1 LPSYFKLLL
10 EKEIKDLLRDP
21 KMIIGMIVLPII
33 MFSVMGYTM
42 KVSFTAI
49 KEAALKPRVAV
60 LDFDGGEMAQMLIKL
75 LESTPGAKVEVLDVS
90 SINEALSIAQEKD
103 LPVIMVIPEGF
114 TESINSGIQ
123 AKVEIYTIFK
133 SLSMAEMGK
142 ASTPTSVVRF
152 LNDYLVNEFIKKAFP
167 DRDPNS
173 VLNPIISIRYSII
186 KGKVINV
193 PPEAIM
199 GIIQSQSMTMPLT
212 VMMVLVFAMQ
222 IAATSIAI
230 EKEEKTLET
239 LLTLPVN
246 RLSILASKLLGS
258 VIIAA
263 IGSSVYLIGYTY
275 YISSVTSFNEFTGV
289 QVPSAEALGL
299 TITPL
304 GFMLL
309 GISLFLAITSSL
321 AMAITVASFT
331 EDVRSAQ
338 TVVGYLYIPVFIPS
352 FILMFIDIKS
362 LPIHLQF
369 ILYAIPFT
377 HPILA
382 TKAAILEDYMTI
394 ILGIIY
400 VLALTIAILYITA
413 KLFTTEKILTMRISF
428 KKFKLKRS

>member
-1 LPSYFKLLL
+1 MPSYFKLLL

-103 LPVIMVIPEGF
+103 LPVIMVIPEEF

-186 KGKVINV
+186 KGKVVNV

>member
-1 LPSYFKLLL
+1 MPSYFKLLL

-103 LPVIMVIPEGF
+103 LPVIMVIPEEF

-186 KGKVINV
+186 KGKVVNV

-258 VIIAA
+258 VIVAA